1 MQRLRVT
8 SGSFPYD
15 VIVGRDAWRAFQKF
29 AAARYSSTF
38 VLTERGLWRRWGKPF
53 GAASGLKN
61 ARSVWVPEGEASKS
75 LKMVERVAAALL
87 EGGADRRT
95 LLVAFGGGVVGDL
108 GGFVASTYM
117 RGIDYVQVPT
127 TVVAQVDSAIGGKT
141 GVNVGAM
148 KNLVGTSTPRDWFY
162 QTPRCFRPSAHAHS
176 APGCTRW
183 PSTPFWPGRRCSI
196 SSSGASTCFARATRR
211 H

>member
-15 VIVGRDAWRAFQKF
+15 VIVGRDAWRAFKKF

-53 GAASGLKN
+53 CTASGLKN

-148 KNLVGTSTPRDWFY
+148 KNLIGTFYPPRLVLSDPAVLSTL
-162 QTPRCFRPSAHAHS
+162 
-176 APGCTRW
+176 G
-183 PSTPFWPGRRCSI
+183 
-196 SSSGASTCFARATRR
+196 ARAFRSGLYEVAK
-211 H
+211 HAILAGPPLFNQFE

>member
-1 MQRLRVT
+1 MQRLHVT

-15 VIVGRDAWRAFQKF
+15 VIVGRDAWRALKKF
-29 AAARYSSTF
+29 AATRYSSTF

-53 GAASGLKN
+53 CAASGLKN
-61 ARSVWVPEGEASKS
+61 ARTVWVPEGEASKS

-127 TVVAQVDSAIGGKT
+127 RKSVV
-141 GVNVGAM
+141 
-148 KNLVGTSTPRDWFY
+148 
-162 QTPRCFRPSAHAHS
+162 
-176 APGCTRW
+176 
-183 PSTPFWPGRRCSI
+183 
-196 SSSGASTCFARATRR
+196 
-211 H
+211 